1 MWKGSST
8 RKSHRVGDRD
18 GIWLC
23 AWVIS
28 ISDRAMGQD
37 ISAHSLRCV
46 LSLPESHRSLPR
58 SAASFSHLPVMCS
71 TEVSKNTSIHVL
83 HCCHPWLQAL
93 RSKSAVP
100 PQRQILNRGV
110 WHCVL
115 EIKIPPVM
123 ERSTVTQWFF
133 AIVNF
138 LPFLHQAHTKA
149 VVWMKAWVT
158 DAWKCNVAWVVWGDY
173 WSRGGSECASSS
185 MRGYFSLV
193 KTFWSLSVLIHWLL
207 KMTVYHL

>member
-1 MWKGSST
+1 M
-8 RKSHRVGDRD
+8 
-18 GIWLC
+18 
-23 AWVIS
+23 IS
-28 ISDRAMGQD
+28 ISARTMGQD
-37 ISAHSLRCV
+37 VSAHSLRCV

-71 TEVSKNTSIHVL
+71 IEVSKSTSIHVL

-123 ERSTVTQWFF
+123 ESSAVIQWF
-133 AIVNF
+133 
-138 LPFLHQAHTKA
+138 LPCKLPPIPAPAHTKP
-149 VVWMKAWVT
+149 VVWMKACVR
-158 DAWKCNVAWVVWGDY
+158 DVWKCNVAWVVWGDY
-173 WSRGGSECASSS
+173 
-185 MRGYFSLV
+185 
-193 KTFWSLSVLIHWLL
+193 
-207 KMTVYHL
+207 